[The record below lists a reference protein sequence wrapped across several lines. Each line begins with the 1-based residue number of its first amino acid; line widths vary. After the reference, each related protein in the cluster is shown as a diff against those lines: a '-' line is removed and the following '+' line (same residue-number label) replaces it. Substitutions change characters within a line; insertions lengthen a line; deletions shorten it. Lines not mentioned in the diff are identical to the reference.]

1 MSVIDGGY
9 AVARRF
15 PFPFLARRLATARR
29 GIGLTL
35 LLTALGC
42 DSSADAASVEQSP
55 RATRSGSAVRLEAEQ
70 EQRTAAYSMSM
81 AGEGSERSAGAT
93 VATTRTEAEGGAGSG
108 SLAASST
115 FAVQLTHDA
124 QGVPF
129 ADLSRVTAELPAD
142 HPPAEPREFQP
153 VEDPKGRLVPFYE
166 ALGRT
171 DAKRA
176 GAITR
181 VTHLGDS
188 SIGHDGLPHSIRTRM
203 QDRFGDGGAGF
214 LLIDRAAINTNYSSK
229 VASMTTTSAWEACF
243 ITNLCKRDGRYGL
256 GGHTFWA
263 SGEASSTISTR
274 TDGAYGTTASH
285 LELWYLAQPR
295 GGRIKLKV
303 DRQEA
308 ELIPTLA
315 DAPEDRWHVVD
326 LEPGAHRITVSAA
339 GGGQARAYGLVLETD
354 GPGVVWESVS
364 MIGAFTKRLNGF
376 DTDHIAGQVAHR
388 NADLLVLNF
397 GGNDLRR
404 MVANSVTPQEYEQE
418 YGEALDRLKARRPT
432 QPCLVVGVI
441 DHGRSGSYTVE
452 PEVVDSMID
461 TQRKIAFD
469 HGCAFFDTVTA
480 MGGAGSLRKWRE
492 RSPSLA
498 EPDLKHLNNRG
509 RDLMGKLMYQALVA
523 GYESYRHRPGH
534 TAP

>member
-1 MSVIDGGY
+1 
-9 AVARRF
+9 VAAAQRGSTVRRE
-15 PFPFLARRLATARR
+15 
-29 GIGLTL
+29 
-35 LLTALGC
+35 
-42 DSSADAASVEQSP
+42 VEQET
-55 RATRSGSAVRLEAEQ
+55 RAST
-70 EQRTAAYSMSM
+70 YSLSM
-81 AGEGSERSAGAT
+81 AGEGVERAATATGRAEVQAGPGT
-93 VATTRTEAEGGAGSG
+93 
-108 SLAASST
+108 LAATAT

-124 QGVPF
+124 EGVPF
-129 ADLSRVTAELPAD
+129 ADPSKVTPALPPD
-142 HPPAEPREFQP
+142 HPRHEPREFQP
-153 VEDPKGRLVPFYE
+153 VEDPKGTLTPFYE

-171 DAKRA
+171 DAKQP

-214 LLIDRAAINTNYSSK
+214 VLIDRASINTNYSSK
-229 VASMTTTSAWEACF
+229 VANIATTAAWEACF

-263 SGEASSTISTR
+263 NGEASSVISTLP
-274 TDGAYGTTASH
+274 DGKYGTTASKI
-285 LELWYLAQPR
+285 ELWYMAQPR

-303 DRQEA
+303 DKQEP
-308 ELIPTLA
+308 ETIPTLA

-326 LEPGAHRITVSAA
+326 VEPGAHKITVSAG
-339 GGGQARAYGLVLETD
+339 GGGQTRAYGLVLETD

-376 DTDHIAGQVAHR
+376 DTEHIAGQIAHR
-388 NADLLVLNF
+388 SPDLLVLNF

-404 MVANSVTPQEYEQE
+404 LVGGSVTPETYEQE
-418 YGEALDRLKARRPT
+418 YGEALDRLKAKRPE
-432 QPCLVVGVI
+432 QACLIVGVI
-441 DHGRSGSYTVE
+441 DHGKSGSFTVA
-452 PEVVDSMID
+452 PEVVDTMIA

-469 HGCAFFDTVTA
+469 HGCAFFDTVAA
-480 MGGAGSLRKWRE
+480 MGGAGALRKWRE
-492 RSPSLA
+492 RSPTLA

-523 GYESYRHRPGH
+523 GYESYRRAAKPAAG
-534 TAP
+534 